1 MQTDTSTQK
10 GQPIPS
16 MKLQDA
22 VAALLRWH
30 SVDVDADRLIEG
42 LPVVDGALSDDLM
55 RRAVD
60 RLGYKVVWAQEKAVC
75 NLIYPSCIALASG
88 GYVIAVDQD
97 GKAVQVLDA
106 QQTGAYRNVPLD
118 ALQKDYAGRAFQCL
132 PGTDLL
138 LEIHASGNDKK
149 HWFWGRLL
157 LQKRSLFEVI
167 LASLFANV
175 LAVVTALF
183 ALQVYDRV
191 IPGQAEATLWVLAG
205 GVGLAILFEAILR
218 ISRARLIDQVGKE
231 AEIEITSDLFTRT
244 IGMKLDKR
252 PASPGDIVHMVREFS
267 SVKEFFTTAAVGVV
281 ADLPFVFL
289 FLLLIYG
296 IAGPVVWIIAAGAVL
311 IVLPNILFQ
320 SRMARLSK
328 ETMGG
333 MSSASRLLTEASYG
347 LEAVKSSRSESLFQ
361 KQWEEII
368 ALNALKTTEQRSLSA
383 FLTYWSTS
391 LQQTTYV
398 FAVIACVYLVFAG
411 EVSVGAIIAIGIL
424 TTRTLSPITQLSQAL
439 SRWQNMKTALAAL
452 EAVMSSEQ
460 DRSPERSYIRRPR
473 LQGNLK
479 FQKLRFAHPGT
490 KTAALDIGSLNV
502 EAGMRLALL
511 GANGSGKSTL
521 LRLAAGLYEP
531 TEGELLVDDLDMPQ
545 IDPSDLRRN
554 VGYLPQETQMFRGTL
569 RDNLTSGTQ
578 KRADQELLEALA
590 FSGLG
595 EFVKNHPEGLDL
607 QISDGGQ
614 RLSGGQKQSIGLA
627 RLYLQDPSIILLDEP
642 TSTLDPTLE
651 DTIVPRIGK
660 WIGSRTCIVAT
671 HRPQLLSIMTDIVV
685 LQQGQVFLQGDR
697 DETLKKMMPAPQSP
711 KISERS

>member
-1 MQTDTSTQK
+1 MQTDTSTRK

-16 MKLQDA
+16 LKLQNA

-42 LPVVDGALSDDLM
+42 LPVVDGTLSEDLIS
-55 RRAVD
+55 RAVD
-60 RLGYKVVWAQEKAVC
+60 RVGYKVAWTHEKAVR
-75 NLIYPSCIALASG
+75 NLIYPCCIALASG
-88 GYVIAVDQD
+88 DYAIAFDQD

-106 QQTGAYRNVPLD
+106 QQTGAYRNVPLEE
-118 ALQKDYAGRAFQCL
+118 LQKDYALRAFQCL

-138 LEIHASGNDKK
+138 LEKHASGNEKK

-167 LASLFANV
+167 LASFFANV
-175 LAVVTALF
+175 LAVVTGLF

-191 IPGQAEATLWVLAG
+191 IPGQAEATLWVLAS

-231 AEIEITSDLFTRT
+231 AEIEITSDLFART

-252 PASPGDIVHMVREFS
+252 PASPGNIVHMVREFS

-281 ADLPFVFL
+281 ADLPFAFV

-296 IAGPVVWIIAAGAVL
+296 IAGPVVWIIAVGAVL

-347 LEAVKSSRSESLFQ
+347 LEAVKSTRSESMFQ

-368 ALNALKTTEQRSLSA
+368 ALNAFKTTEQRSLSA

-398 FAVIACVYLVFAG
+398 FALIGCVYLVFAG

-424 TTRTLSPITQLSQAL
+424 TTRTLSPITQLSQVL
-439 SRWQNMKTALAAL
+439 SRWQNMKTALGAL

-473 LQGNLK
+473 LHGNLK
-479 FQKLRFAHPGT
+479 FHKLRFVHPGT
-490 KTAALDIGSLNV
+490 KTAALDIGNLNV

-511 GANGSGKSTL
+511 GSNGSGKSTL
-521 LRLAAGLYEP
+521 LRLAAGLYDP
-531 TEGELLVDDLDMPQ
+531 TEGELLVDDLDMRQ

-554 VGYLPQETQMFRGTL
+554 IGYLPQETQMFRGTL

-578 KRADQELLEALA
+578 KRTDEELLEALV

-595 EFVKNHPEGLDL
+595 EFVKHHPEGLDL

-614 RLSGGQKQSIGLA
+614 GLSSGQKQSIGLA

-651 DTIVPRIGK
+651 STIVPRIGK
-660 WIGSRTCIVAT
+660 WIGSRSCIVAT
-671 HRPQLLSIMTDIVV
+671 HRPQILSIMTHIVV
-685 LQQGQVFLQGDR
+685 LQQGQVILQGDR
-697 DETLKKMMPAPQSP
+697 DATLKKLMPSPQSP
-711 KISERS
+711 KIGERL